1 MKEKNGVH
9 PTKKNLKSKNFSQME
24 AGLTGTAGQPAPCC
38 VEGEPKPEPELA
50 PTLHHPTGE
59 LNVLTVLLRPPR
71 ATPRVVVQVNRF
83 NLGLRRHRN
92 MVGSSKN

>member
-9 PTKKNLKSKNFSQME
+9 PTKQNLKSKNFSQME

-38 VEGEPKPEPELA
+38 AEEEPKPEPEPA
-50 PTLHHPTGE
+50 PTRHHPTVE
-59 LNVLTVLLRPPR
+59 LNVPTVLLIPLC

-83 NLGLRRHRN
+83 
-92 MVGSSKN
+92 S